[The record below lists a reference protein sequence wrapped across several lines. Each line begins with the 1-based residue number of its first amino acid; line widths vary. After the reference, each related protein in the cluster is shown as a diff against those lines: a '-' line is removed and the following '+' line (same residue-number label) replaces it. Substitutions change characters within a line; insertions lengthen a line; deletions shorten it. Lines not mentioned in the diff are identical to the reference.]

1 MLNDGPI
8 LVLDGACFPP
18 LRCLADPA
26 DREEGL
32 VQIGLVGLGRMGG
45 PMARRLIKAG
55 HDVVGFDVSLDV
67 LDQAGRAGVRT
78 AGSLAAVV
86 EDLAAPRA
94 VWLMLPAGAAT
105 GQVLDDIA
113 GLLDPG
119 DLVADGGNSDWRQ
132 GRPRSSQL
140 AARGIGF
147 LDVGI
152 SGGVE
157 GWRHGYGIT
166 VGGAEADFERLQPVL
181 AALAAPAAVAR
192 VGGTGAGH
200 FAKAVHNGV
209 EYGLM
214 QAYAEGF
221 ALLSAHDNLDALAAM
236 QVWQSG
242 CAVRSFLLEQI
253 AAALAE
259 NPALKDIGT
268 AVADSGMG
276 RWTAEEAI
284 QLGVATPVL
293 TAALHA
299 RFASQDGSQLASRLL
314 VAARGQIGGHNT
326 HG

>member
-1 MLNDGPI
+1 MTDTAKQARHDTKGLPAAATTVD
-8 LVLDGACFPP
+8 LVD
-18 LRCLADPA
+18 
-26 DREEGL
+26 
-32 VQIGLVGLGRMGG
+32 LGTAHIRTAMVDAAGT
-45 PMARRLIKAG
+45 PTSPRR
-55 HDVVGFDVSLDV
+55 V

-78 AGSLAAVV
+78 AGSLAATV

-94 VWLMLPAGAAT
+94 VWLMLPAGAAS
-105 GQVLDDIA
+105 GQVVDDLT

-132 GRPRSSQL
+132 ARPRSSQL

-147 LDVGI
+147 LDVGV

-166 VGGAEADFERLQPVL
+166 VGGAETDFERLQPVL
-181 AALAAPAAVAR
+181 TALAAPAAVAR

-259 NPALKDIGT
+259 NPALEDIGT

-284 QLGVATPVL
+284 HLGVATPVL

-299 RFASQDGSQLASRLL
+299 RFASQDMSQLASRLL
-314 VAARGQIGGHNT
+314 VAARSQIGGHNT